1 MEIWTEIK
9 DFEGLYWVST
19 WGRVKNSRDQIISQ
33 YDNYKGYPKVYLFK
47 KGKRY
52 KKRVNRLVAM
62 AFIPNPNNLPQV
74 DHMDGNK
81 QNNSVT
87 NLRWVDNSTNAE
99 HARWLK
105 ALAKG
110 GFPEGE

>member
-19 WGRVKNSRDQIISQ
+19 WGRVKNSRDQIITQ
-33 YDNYKGYPKVYLFK
+33 YDNYKGYPKVHLFK

-52 KKRVNRLVAM
+52 KKRVNRLVAE
-62 AFIPNPNNLPQV
+62 AFIENSENLPQV

-81 QNNSVT
+81 HNNSVT
-87 NLRWVDNSTNAE
+87 NLRWVTNE
-99 HARWLK
+99 QNARYAMMLRNGVMD
-105 ALAKG
+105 L
-110 GFPEGE
+110 